1 MSLIK
6 KILQMKRKI
15 MLPVVLK
22 FMSLTFFGLLISCSG
37 GKKSNADTDAAP
49 QGEEWI
55 SLFDGESLDG
65 WKRYNAGEIGPL
77 WTVEDGAIKCDG
89 KGHGEGSPEFGG
101 SLITLESFGN
111 FELELEWKISEGGN
125 SGILYHVVEK
135 PEYSH
140 AYVTGPE
147 FQVRDDPPAGDTSSN
162 ENQKAGA
169 SYDMYAPNSSKKL
182 NPVMEWNT
190 AKIVYLDGKVEHW
203 LNGVKVVEFDESSED
218 FKLRFEKS
226 KWSSGEY
233 PFWNTYKEGAIAL
246 QDHGAAVWYR
256 NIRIRRL

>member
-1 MSLIK
+1 
-6 KILQMKRKI
+6 MKRI
-15 MLPVVLK
+15 LTIAGIGML
-22 FMSLTFFGLLISCSG
+22 GLLISCTG
-37 GKKSNADTDAAP
+37 RKNASNEPAEAEQTAVTEQAS
-49 QGEEWI
+49 EWI
-55 SLFDGESLDG
+55 SLFDGETLEG
-65 WKRYNAGEIGPL
+65 WKRYNADEIGPL

-89 KGHGEGSPEFGG
+89 QGHGEGSPEFGG

-111 FELELEWKISEGGN
+111 FELGLEWKISEGGN

-147 FQVRDDPPAGDTSSN
+147 FQVRDDGQDEVTAENANKMAGSN
-162 ENQKAGA
+162 
-169 SYDMYAPNSSKKL
+169 YDMYAAPSTKKL
-182 NPVMEWNT
+182 NPVGEWNT
-190 AKIVYLDGKVEHW
+190 ARIVYQDGKVEHW
-203 LNGVKVVEFDESSED
+203 MNGEKVVEFDENSED
-218 FKLRFEKS
+218 FKARFEKS

-233 PFWNTYKEGAIAL
+233 PYWNIYKVGAIGL